1 MFFTRDSFT
10 VITISRNSPITGLM
24 TKAKEIVRETVIEY
38 LAMKGC
44 VQLTT
49 VLSKEKIGFS
59 VSSVNH

>member
-1 MFFTRDSFT
+1 MFFIRDSFT
-10 VITISRNSPITGLM
+10 AITISCNSPIIGLM
-24 TKAKEIVRETVIEY
+24 TTVIEVVRETVIEY

-49 VLSKEKIGFS
+49 VLSKEKIRFS